1 MHLSFNYAVK
11 SQAQHG
17 DRVVTAGFLVQILA
31 EAFHTTSTV
40 SGVGFLPQSRGIHC
54 RLMHER

>member
-11 SQAQHG
+11 SQARHG

-31 EAFHTTSTV
+31 EAFHTSTV

-54 RLMHER
+54 RLIA